1 MNKALSQNKAF
12 LRLSRKIA
20 AKRKAKKNPHCVIMQ
35 SAPKD
40 EAPAPAPEAPQDE
53 APAEEPDN
61 TPVVTG
67 EMEAAPSEGTDPEQP
82 VEETATEPEAE
93 EKPEPEQAPAPESES
108 EPAPEAEQ
116 ELVKPRRKYRS
127 KKKAA
132 E

>member
-40 EAPAPAPEAPQDE
+40 EAPVDASP
-53 APAEEPDN
+53 EEPDN

-82 VEETATEPEAE
+82 AEETAPEPAAA
-93 EKPEPEQAPAPESES
+93 EKPEPVMEP
-108 EPAPEAEQ
+108 EPAPEAEAEQ
-116 ELVKPRRKYRS
+116 ELAKPRRKYRS

>member
-12 LRLSRKIA
+12 LRLFLKIA

-40 EAPAPAPEAPQDE
+40 EAPAPEAPEAPVDA
-53 APAEEPDN
+53 APEEPDN

-82 VEETATEPEAE
+82 AEETAPEPAAE
-93 EKPEPEQAPAPESES
+93 EKPEPVAETEQAPAPE
-108 EPAPEAEQ
+108 PEAEQ
-116 ELVKPRRKYRS
+116 ELAKPRRKYRS